1 MFTQGLQ
8 AAYTDS
14 EIVKKSQKGQY
25 DRFKEPEELTRN
37 EVVILYVL
45 EKEIAEDEKKKPEE
59 RMDPDVKRK
68 MYNKIVEIR
77 EKERFKELKEASQEI
92 KIGDGFKEV
101 EKDKDRIKALEKSL
115 TEENLSPAQKA
126 EKISQLQ
133 ELRNNEIPF
142 DGEQLKVFIKDIIEA
157 IKHPEL
163 KKFIEE
169 ACVFDLDKSSTTGLS
184 IDTQAIS
191 DKFQIKISP
200 QVLMEESKIKALD
213 DFGIERVFRFF
224 NPERV
229 AVMLGRVLGHI
240 FLEPDNWEKYKP
252 QIPLTE
258 QGELGSWADFVL
270 LCVVNPLIAEKLA
283 PDAYRVFRE
292 NLDGLKTNEIKL
304 RKEKTVIGKE
314 KLVVDFPSGDEP
326 DKVLKKGETL
336 QRNFLMRFIKRFSI
350 SDKFLDWAVKWG
362 KIKKI
367 IWNRS
372 EWFQRAI
379 AEYEDK
385 EVSRIMVQNPSLI
398 ERDLSMLL
406 TVNDGGS
413 NIGWEN
419 RFRLRTTL
427 LADMKLSDCSDTRI
441 HAYLQASDWLYRD
454 SKGEMITE
462 DSYYFMM
469 RLHRLSNASHR
480 IGTKPIEYTKVEV
493 GEEYEIFRNNV
504 FEKKIATDTIYIR
517 KSRDHFQTEALEE
530 VAGFTNREITSCAKE
545 TYIYLK
551 INEKLTNIHEKWQDK
566 DSKEFDYQTPTGD
579 WVKFLGKGFADKML
593 SNYNAREILPK
604 LEVDQIA
611 IMARLIAE
619 EIKVDSKNA
628 QFGYA
633 NLNPAMKK
641 IAILGG
647 EHAKQLLVEA
657 YYNYRPQFLEDDQFR
672 KYINYY
678 LNPIGLETDENGLLH
693 AYYGKHEGD
702 QDIVKAYQDVEEKRG
717 NRFYKESNDIIDK
730 FQGKNQDPD
739 ENVDWQKDQQ
749 GNYEDQKSNELKKS
763 FILERSENDICQD
776 LGVIEQSVDGYMG
789 LIATRIAN
797 SQLSNQIKEI
807 VRDLALGSNEVYI
820 AQDVEDLVSG
830 LEAGLLS
837 ESEQK
842 KVKKTVVGLINEL
855 RPFRKELIRSKKLLK
870 DLGIEF
876 LGTKKPK
883 DYKVGDNY
891 YVKID
896 SEKNFQHQE
905 LLERTKDTGLLLGLR
920 KDSKDLFN
928 NLDNLSQEELIRFSD
943 EIKESDE
950 KTLARNK
957 NIFQLI
963 PSKVLELAKN
973 PDGKYDKTHL
983 KQALKYVNLFIE
995 RKINSSTKEE
1005 KDKASEESKKDAG
1018 QEAPE
1023 PPSE

>member
-8 AAYTDS
+8 SAYSDS

-37 EVVILYVL
+37 EVVTLYVL
-45 EKEIAEDEKKKPEE
+45 EKEIAEDDKKKLEE
-59 RMDPDVKRK
+59 RMNPDIKLKMHRK
-68 MYNKIVEIR
+68 IMEIR

-101 EKDKDRIKALEKSL
+101 EKDKDRIKELEKSL
-115 TEENLSPAQKA
+115 LEDNLSPAQKT
-126 EKISQLQ
+126 EKINQLQ

-142 DGEQLKVFIKDIIEA
+142 DGEQLKVLIKDIIEA

-169 ACVFDLDKSSTTGLS
+169 ACIFDLDKSSTTGLS

-200 QVLMEESKIKALD
+200 QVLMEESKVKALD
-213 DFGIERVFRFF
+213 SFGVERIFRFF

-229 AVMLGRVLGHI
+229 AIMLGRVLGHI
-240 FLEPDNWEKYKP
+240 FIEPDNWEKYKP

-258 QGELGSWADFVL
+258 HGEIGSWADFVL

-304 RKEKTVIGKE
+304 RKEKTTIGKE

-336 QRNFLMRFIKRFSI
+336 PRNFLMRFLKKFSI
-350 SDKFLDWAVKWG
+350 ADKLIDWAVKWA
-362 KIKKI
+362 KIKKLV
-367 IWNRS
+367 WVKTD
-372 EWFQRAI
+372 WFQRAV
-379 AEYEDK
+379 AEFEDK
-385 EVSRIMVQNPSLI
+385 EVSRIMVQNPNLT
-398 ERDLSMLL
+398 ERDLSIRPM
-406 TVNDGGS
+406 VGSGDS
-413 NIGWEN
+413 NISPESA
-419 RFRLRTTL
+419 FRLRTTL
-427 LADMKLSDCSDTRI
+427 LADMKFSDWSNTRV
-441 HAYLQASDWLYRD
+441 HSYLQASDWLYRD
-454 SKGEMITE
+454 TKGEMITE
-462 DSYYFMM
+462 DSYYFIM
-469 RLHRLSNASHR
+469 RLHRLSNAAHR
-480 IGTKPIEYTKVEV
+480 IGTKPIEYNKIEA
-493 GEEYEIFRNNV
+493 GEKYEIFRNNI

-517 KSRDHFQTEALEE
+517 KSRDVFQADALEE
-530 VAGFTNREITSCAKE
+530 IAAFTNREITGCAKE

-619 EIKVDSKNA
+619 EIKVDPENE
-628 QFGYA
+628 QFGYTS
-633 NLNPAMKK
+633 KK
-641 IAILGG
+641 YKTKAILGG

-657 YYNYRPQFLEDDQFR
+657 YYNYRPQFLEDNKFR
-672 KYINYY
+672 EHINYF
-678 LNPIGLETDENGLLH
+678 LRPIGMETDEKGLLH
-693 AYYGKHEGD
+693 TYYGKYEGD

-730 FQGKNQDPD
+730 FQGKNQDQD
-739 ENVDWQKDQQ
+739 EDVDWQRDGQ
-749 GNYEDQKSNELKKS
+749 GNYEDQKSNDLKKS

-776 LGVIEQSVDGYMG
+776 LGVIEQSVDGYME
-789 LIATRIAN
+789 LVATKIAH
-797 SQLSNQIKEI
+797 SSLSNQIKEI
-807 VRDLALGSNEVYI
+807 IRDLALGSNEVYI

-950 KTLARNK
+950 EKLAKNK

-963 PSKVLELAKN
+963 PPEILKLAKN
-973 PDGKYDKTHL
+973 PDDKYDKTHL
-983 KQALKYVNLFIE
+983 KQALKYVDLFIE
-995 RKINSSTKEE
+995 RKINSLIEEE
-1005 KDKASEESKKDAG
+1005 KVKTAKQKEKDA
-1018 QEAPE
+1018 A
-1023 PPSE
+1023 